1 MLQANSRKTRRGYSL
16 MEVLVV
22 TGLMA
27 SISAFTMVLYS
38 AAIGDF
44 ESANSKYTMS
54 MYARRAS
61 TRIENCLATAAARR
75 PNTSVAEAFYSPLPN
90 DTGEYYSV
98 DFITAS
104 NFIKA
109 NSTECAYAFDDGGS
123 TPGYTP
129 LFRYRLAWTPTSIG
143 SIPRNSVYL
152 ERLNLNPLLPSGMT
166 GVYRQVLCPNIGR
179 CTFMRT
185 PTGTIQTRILVYAFD
200 PVTGR
205 GIDGSLSRSQTKR
218 RRKDATSTATRT
230 DEKSFEL
237 LSAVP
242 LPTLNIK

>member
-1 MLQANSRKTRRGYSL
+1 

-22 TGLMA
+22 TGLMTT
-27 SISAFTMVLYS
+27 ISAFTMVLYTS
-38 AAIGDF
+38 AMGDF

-61 TRIENCLATAAARR
+61 SRIENILSTAASRR
-75 PNTSVAEAFYSPLPN
+75 PGTSVAEAFYSPLPN
-90 DTGEYYSV
+90 DSTEYPSV

-109 NSTECAYAFDDGGS
+109 SATECAYAFDDGGA

-129 LFRYRLAWTPTSIG
+129 LFRYRLAWTPTAIG
-143 SIPRNSVYL
+143 TIPAKSVYL
-152 ERLNLNPLLPSGMT
+152 ERLQLDPLAPTPMA
-166 GVYRQVLCPNIGR
+166 GVARQVLCPNIGR
-179 CTFMRT
+179 CGFMRM
-185 PTGTIQTRILVYAFD
+185 PTGTIQVRILVYAFD
-200 PVTGR
+200 PATGR
-205 GIDGSLSRSQTKR
+205 GIDGTTNRLQSHR
-218 RRKDATSTATRT
+218 RRRDATSTGTRT

-237 LSAVP
+237 LSSVP